1 MSKDL
6 KTPEI
11 VRVIGIDPST
21 TNMGV
26 CVIDVDLTTKTP
38 FKLVYVNTIK
48 GDKVLY
54 DIPVQYDDTA
64 ATSVAAR
71 SFCLARALG
80 EIIDF
85 HLTEFKLHD
94 DGQMEVRKRH
104 VTGII
109 EDNFLGAAVLTFKQ
123 LVQFVSLAQDAYIS
137 RGIHVSSVLPNPAK
151 DIVGA
156 NFKGSQKEDVQK
168 GVVAYE
174 HLDSTGFDLTVLDD
188 HSADSVA
195 VTLYRCEMIAK
206 HYGVYHERSNA

>member
-26 CVIDVDLTTKTP
+26 CIIDVDLTVKTP
-38 FKLVYVNTIK
+38 YKLVYLNTIK

-54 DIPVQYDDTA
+54 DIPVQYDDTNG
-64 ATSVAAR
+64 TSVAAR
-71 SFCLARALG
+71 SWCLARALG
-80 EIIDF
+80 ELLDYYT
-85 HLTEFKLHD
+85 TEFVLHD
-94 DGQMEVRKRH
+94 DGEMELRERH
-104 VTGII
+104 LTGII
-109 EDNFLGAAVLTFKQ
+109 EDNFLGAGVLTFKQ
-123 LVQFVSLAQDAYIS
+123 LIQFVSLAQNAYIS

-156 NFKGSQKEDVQK
+156 NFKGSQKEDVHK
-168 GVVAYE
+168 GVMAYE
-174 HLDSTGFDLTVLDD
+174 HLDSTGFDLTVIDE

-195 VTLYRCEMIAK
+195 VTLYRCEMLAK
-206 HYGVYHERSNA
+206 HYGVFHE

>member
-1 MSKDL
+1 MLKDL

-26 CVIDVDLTTKTP
+26 CIIDVDLTVKTP
-38 FKLVYVNTIK
+38 YKLVYVNTIK

-54 DIPVQYDDTA
+54 DIPIQYDDTT
-64 ATSVAAR
+64 ATSVLAR
-71 SFCLARALG
+71 SYCLSRALG
-80 EIIDF
+80 ELLDF
-85 HLTEFKLHD
+85 YTTEFVLHD
-94 DGQMEVRKRH
+94 DGEMEVRQRH
-104 VTGII
+104 LTGII

-123 LVQFVSLAQDAYIS
+123 LVQFVSLAQNAYIS

-156 NFKGSQKEDVQK
+156 NFKGSQKEDVHK
-168 GVVAYE
+168 GVMAYE
-174 HLDSTGFDLTVLDD
+174 HLDSTGFDLTVLDE

-206 HYGVYHERSNA
+206 HYGVFHE

>member
-26 CVIDVDLTTKTP
+26 CIIDVDLTVKTP
-38 FKLVYVNTIK
+38 YKLVYLNTIK

-54 DIPVQYDDTA
+54 DIPVQYDDTNG
-64 ATSVAAR
+64 TSVLAR

-80 EIIDF
+80 ELLDYYT
-85 HLTEFKLHD
+85 TEFVLHD
-94 DGQMEVRKRH
+94 DGQMEVRERH
-104 VTGII
+104 LTGII

-123 LVQFVSLAQDAYIS
+123 LVQFVSLAQNAYIS

-156 NFKGSQKEDVQK
+156 NFKGSQKEDVHK
-168 GVVAYE
+168 GVMAYE
-174 HLDSTGFDLTVLDD
+174 HLDSTGFDLTVIDE

-195 VTLYRCEMIAK
+195 VTLYRCEMLAK
-206 HYGVYHERSNA
+206 HYGVFHE